1 MKQEVVVTLG
11 QIMGNRVG
19 ILLKEH
25 TDAIMK
31 RLDEEFEENEG
42 GRTQLTVPIKVLI
55 VREGDEYQI
64 ESSLDLVKRIKET
77 YSVDPVNFNPNQPDL
92 FNGSD
97 PVLPEAGCKQLPE
110 AGCKQLPEA
119 VDPIDKM
126 EIGPNDKDLEES
138 QQEEEISQEEDTEPI
153 EQPVD
158 TAPAPE
164 EVHTM
169 DGDGSTDTGKEEST
183 IEGEEVVQEVVNE
196 NPLPEDSE
204 RCEVTHPKC
213 KELRCILRKGH
224 EEGHKLDICGEKHG
238 DGVRVCIKPKNHD
251 GQHKY
256 RDLTM

>member
-1 MKQEVVVTLG
+1 MKQEIVVTLG

-55 VREGDEYQI
+55 VREGDEFQI

-97 PVLPEAGCKQLPE
+97 PVIPEAGNQPPE
-110 AGCKQLPEA
+110 AE
-119 VDPIDKM
+119 DPIDKM
-126 EIGPNDKDLEES
+126 EVGPDNKDLEEG
-138 QQEEEISQEEDTEPI
+138 QQEEEDTEPN

-158 TAPAPE
+158 TAPTPE
-164 EVHTM
+164 EA
-169 DGDGSTDTGKEEST
+169 STTDNDEQVG
-183 IEGEEVVQEVVNE
+183 GEDVEKVDNKVVEEVVNE
-196 NPLPEDSE
+196 NTLPEDSE

-213 KELRCILRKGH
+213 KELRCILPKGH
-224 EEGHKLDICGEKHG
+224 TEGHKLDICGEKHK
-238 DGVRVCIKPKNHD
+238 DGVRVCIKPKGHD

-256 RDLTM
+256 ADLTM